1 MLHPDFPNT
10 TPQKKLPKSNIALV
24 WIIIIIIIIINLT
37 HDDFHIQNCNGYD
50 CWSSNASVAMN
61 PNNNAP

>member
-10 TPQKKLPKSNIALV
+10 TPPKKLPKSNIALL
-24 WIIIIIIIIINLT
+24 WIIIIIIINLT

>member
-10 TPQKKLPKSNIALV
+10 TPKKKLLKSNIALV
-24 WIIIIIIIIINLT
+24 LIIIIIINLT
-37 HDDFHIQNCNGYD
+37 HDDFCIQNCNGYD

-61 PNNNAP
+61 PSNNTP